1 MDLGKLSQSPLPF
14 RCQSYEHSPAVG
26 AVDAASQDLELGHPI
41 DQLDCCVMPNE
52 KVLCEVPDGD
62 GPAVGESP
70 DSKQRLMLLGRQAYP
85 VGG

>member
-1 MDLGKLSQSPLPF
+1 M
-14 RCQSYEHSPAVG
+14 
-26 AVDAASQDLELGHPI
+26 
-41 DQLDCCVMPNE
+41 MPNE

-70 DSKQRLMLLGRQAYP
+70 DSKQRLMLLGREAYP